1 MSDVMCVSQA
11 GAWIMQVC
19 GRREGGARVR
29 RTRAGRRERSARRR
43 VFCLSASRL
52 LVPQMLL
59 RLGLALF
66 TIGIAQVRSAVSVSS
81 MIFRNSLSRA
91 TQLRDT
97 SHTHIFRA
105 GPPSEAWPAA
115 HITPPPGLLPTP
127 HTALDIKKEGS
138 PSYPYPFNRPDPR
151 AFPTIMANRRA

>member
-1 MSDVMCVSQA
+1 MHR
-11 GAWIMQVC
+11 G
-19 GRREGGARVR
+19 
-29 RTRAGRRERSARRR
+29 ERSAREIGEAARVLFVCVSSAGTSNALALRR
-43 VFCLSASRL
+43 VLL
-52 LVPQMLL
+52 LVLL
-59 RLGLALF
+59 KC
-66 TIGIAQVRSAVSVSS
+66 VSVCVK

-151 AFPTIMANRRA
+151 AFPTIMANLQSLSA

>member
-1 MSDVMCVSQA
+1 MCVDHA
-11 GAWIMQVC
+11 GAWIIAGLRTSR
-19 GRREGGARVR
+19 GRRARQANASGSAREIGEAARVLFVCVSS
-29 RTRAGRRERSARRR
+29 AGTSNA
-43 VFCLSASRL
+43 
-52 LVPQMLL
+52 
-59 RLGLALF
+59 LGLASCSCSLLKC
-66 TIGIAQVRSAVSVSS
+66 GVCVK

-151 AFPTIMANRRA
+151 AFPTIMANLQSFKARRSA